1 MEAQQIHP
9 MEIKK
14 GDRISCKKS
23 YKYDVGTFKQGSYK
37 YDVGTFKQ
45 GSYYYIESINR
56 SLSPAY
62 NYVFI
67 YTGGWVGGGMV
78 KVMMVDFKNHFCTE
92 QELRILKLKKLE
104 KR

>member
-14 GDRISCKKS
+14 GDRISCKK
-23 YKYDVGTFKQGSYK
+23 SYK